1 MTILEILNQIAA
13 TSKKTEKEAILKANA
28 DNETLKRVFYLAY
41 QPTLNFYTKRIPAYT
56 PNTGEKTIFDDEDTF
71 TLDAALD
78 SIVGVLAKRVLTGSA
93 AASHLAN
100 LLTQLHADDATVL
113 ERVVLRDLRIDA
125 GANTAN
131 KVWKGLILDVPY
143 MRCSLPK
150 EVKLATFPW
159 VTGLYSQL
167 KSDGSFTNVNVYPD
181 GAVEFMTRNGNVYPT
196 EDFQEVELAFRQ
208 TEKPT
213 VGYQFHGELLV
224 YKDGELMERAEGNGV
239 LNKIQQGKN
248 KLPAGHTIRF
258 VAWDMIPIEAAV
270 PKGKYEV
277 PYAVRLEQLE
287 SLGLTGAVEVVQTR
301 VVHSIRE
308 AYEHYQEQLALGLEG
323 TILKDPSAIW
333 EDTTSKKQVKFK
345 MEVTIELECVGFNPG
360 KGKNA
365 NTFGSAKLRSSDGLL
380 TVNCSGFKD
389 ADRKYISENR
399 DDFINTIWAVTS
411 NAMTK
416 KRADGTRSLFLP
428 RYVEQRNDKDEADS
442 LERIELQ
449 FESAVNDL
457 EALIA
462 M

>member
-1 MTILEILNQIAA
+1 MTVLEILNQIAA
-13 TSKKTEKEAILKANA
+13 TSKKTEKEAILKQHAE
-28 DNETLKRVFYLAY
+28 NETLKRVFYLAY
-41 QPTLNFYTKRIPAYT
+41 QPTINFYTKRIPAYT
-56 PNTGEKTIFDDEDTF
+56 PNTGEKSIFDDEDTF

-78 SIVGVLAKRVLTGSA
+78 AIETVLAKRKVTGN
-93 AASHLAN
+93 AASTYLAN

-167 KSDGSFTNVNVYPD
+167 KSDGSFTNVNVFED
-181 GAVEFMTRNGNVYPT
+181 GTVEFMTRNGNIYPV
-196 EDFQEVELAFRQ
+196 EDFTPIANIFSTAIGTR
-208 TEKPT
+208 
-213 VGYQFHGELLV
+213 GFQFHGELLV

-248 KLPAGHTIRF
+248 KLPAGHEIRF

-277 PYAVRLEQLE
+277 PYKIRLAQLE
-287 SLGLTGAVEVVQTR
+287 ALNLFGQVTVVETKR
-301 VVHSIRE
+301 VHSIRE

-323 TILKDPSAIW
+323 TILKDPEAIW

-345 MEVTIELECVGFNPG
+345 LEVTIELECVGFNPG

-365 NTFGSAKLRSSDGLL
+365 STFGSAKLRSSDGLL

-399 DDFINTIWAVTS
+399 DDFISTIWAVKS

-428 RYVEQRNDKDEADS
+428 QYVEQRNDKSEADS

-449 FESAVNDL
+449 FESAVTDL
-457 EALIA
+457 EKLIA

>member
-1 MTILEILNQIAA
+1 MSVLEILNQIAA
-13 TSKKTEKEAILKANA
+13 TSKKTEKEAILMQHMEH
-28 DNETLKRVFYLAY
+28 DTLMRVFYLAY
-41 QPTLNFYTKRIPAYT
+41 QPTINFYTKRIPTYT
-56 PNTGEKTIFDDEDTF
+56 PNTGGTSIFDDGLMSLTE
-71 TLDAALD
+71 ALD
-78 SIVGVLAKRVLTGSA
+78 SIETVLAGRKLTGNA
-93 AASHLAN
+93 AATHLSN

-131 KVWKGLILDVPY
+131 KVWEGLILDVPY

-150 EVKLATFPW
+150 EVKLAPFPW
-159 VTGLYSQL
+159 ATGVYSQL
-167 KSDGSFTNVNVYPD
+167 KSDGSFTNVNVFED
-181 GAVEFMTRNGNVYPT
+181 GTVEFMTRNGNIYPT
-196 EDFQEVELAFRQ
+196 EDFTPIANIFSSAIGTR
-208 TEKPT
+208 
-213 VGYQFHGELLV
+213 GFQFHGELLV

-248 KLPAGHTIRF
+248 KLPAGHEIRF
-258 VAWDMIPIEAAV
+258 VAWDMIPISAAL

-277 PYAVRLEQLE
+277 PYSERLAQLE
-287 SLGLTGAVEVVQTR
+287 GLNLFGQVTVVETKIVYT
-301 VVHSIRE
+301 IRE

-323 TILKDPSAIW
+323 TIMKDPSAIW

-345 MEVTIELECVGFNPG
+345 MEVTVELECVGFNPG

-365 NTFGSAKLRSSDGLL
+365 KTFGSAKLRSADGLL

-389 ADRKYISENR
+389 KDRQYISDNR
-399 DDFINTIWAVTS
+399 DDFMNTIWAVTS

-428 RYVEQRNDKDEADS
+428 RYVEQRNDKNEADS
-442 LERIELQ
+442 LERIEMQ
-449 FESAVNDL
+449 FESAVTDL
-457 EALIA
+457 EKLIA